1 MKIELQKIKI
11 REVANGYK
19 DSQEDGVVAYGGLL
33 DVRPAYQREFIYKD
47 DKRNAVIDT
56 VRKGFPLNVMYWVK
70 TKQGT
75 YEVLDGQQRTI
86 SICQYINKE
95 YSINYQFFHNLTEG
109 ERNEILDY
117 ELMIYICE
125 GTEKEQLDWFRV
137 INIAGEKLTEQELR
151 NAVYTGEWLTDA
163 KRYFSKNSCPAYK
176 IANKYLNGVANR
188 QDYLQTAL
196 RWISARDGKVIED
209 YMSEHQ
215 HDEDANELRLYFTA
229 VIVWVKIL
237 FPTYRKEMKG
247 IEWGLLYNKYH
258 NNHYNSKQL
267 EKRILELIDDDEVG
281 SINGIYEYLFDGE
294 EKHLSLRQFDD
305 KTKRKVYEQ
314 QKGICA
320 DCGKHFEIEEM
331 EADHIDPW
339 HDGGKTTIDN
349 CQMLCRH
356 CNRRKSGK

>member
-1 MKIELQKIKI
+1 MKIELHEIPI
-11 REVANGYK
+11 REVAKGYK
-19 DSQEDGVVAYGGLL
+19 DSQESGVVGYGGLL
-33 DVRPAYQREFIYKD
+33 DIRPAYQREFIYKD

-56 VRKGFPLNVMYWVK
+56 VRKNFPLNVMYWVK

-86 SICQYINKE
+86 SICSYINKE
-95 YSINYQFFHNLTEG
+95 YSIDYQYFHNLTKDEQ
-109 ERNEILDY
+109 EQILDY
-117 ELMIYICE
+117 PLMVYICE
-125 GTEKEQLDWFRV
+125 GTDKEQLDWFRV
-137 INIAGEKLTEQELR
+137 INIGGERLTDQELR

-163 KRYFSKNSCPAYK
+163 KRYFSKTGCVAYQ

-196 RWISARDGKVIED
+196 RWIAHRDGKVIEE

-215 HDEDANELRLYFTA
+215 HDSNANELWLYFKS
-229 VIVWVKIL
+229 VIDWVMIL
-237 FPTYRKEMKG
+237 FPHYRKEMKG
-247 IEWGLLYNKYH
+247 IEWGYLYNKYH
-258 NNHYNSKQL
+258 LNSYDSKAF
-267 EKRILELIDDDEVG
+267 ESRIMDLIDDDDVG
-281 SINGIYEYLFDGE
+281 SIKGIYEYLFDGE

-305 KTKRKVYEQ
+305 KTKRKVYEK

-320 DCGKHFEIEEM
+320 VCGKHFEIDEM

-339 HDGGKTTIDN
+339 HDGGKTVIDN
-349 CQMLCRH
+349 CQMLCKP

>member
-1 MKIELQKIKI
+1 MKIELHEIPI
-11 REVANGYK
+11 REVVKGYK
-19 DSQEDGVVAYGGLL
+19 DSQESGVVAYGGLL
-33 DVRPAYQREFIYKD
+33 DVRPPYQREFIYKD
-47 DKRNAVIDT
+47 EKRNAVIDT
-56 VRKGFPLNVMYWVK
+56 VRKNFPLNVMYWVK
-70 TKQGT
+70 TKQGK

-86 SICQYINKE
+86 SICQYISKE
-95 YSINYQFFHNLTEG
+95 YSINYQYFHNLTKE
-109 ERNEILDY
+109 EQDQILDY
-117 ELMIYICE
+117 TLMVYICE
-125 GTEKEQLDWFRV
+125 GTDKEQFDWFRV
-137 INIAGEKLTEQELR
+137 INIAGEKLTDQELR

-163 KRYFSKNSCPAYK
+163 KRYFSKSSCPAYQV
-176 IANKYLNGVANR
+176 ASKYLNGVANR

-196 RWISARDGKVIED
+196 KWISARDGKVIEE

-215 HDEDANELRLYFTA
+215 HDEDANELWLYFTA
-229 VIVWVKIL
+229 VIDWVKIL

-258 NNHYNSKQL
+258 NNSYDSKKL
-267 EKRILELIDDDEVG
+267 EQRILELIDDDEVG
-281 SINGIYEYLFDGE
+281 SIKGIYEYLFDGE
-294 EKHLSLRQFDD
+294 EKLLSLRQFDD

-320 DCGKHFEIEEM
+320 DCGKHFDIEEM

-356 CNRRKSGK
+356 

>member
-1 MKIELQKIKI
+1 M
-11 REVANGYK
+11 
-19 DSQEDGVVAYGGLL
+19 
-33 DVRPAYQREFIYKD
+33 
-47 DKRNAVIDT
+47 
-56 VRKGFPLNVMYWVK
+56 
-70 TKQGT
+70 
-75 YEVLDGQQRTI
+75 
-86 SICQYINKE
+86 
-95 YSINYQFFHNLTEG
+95 
-109 ERNEILDY
+109 
-117 ELMIYICE
+117 
-125 GTEKEQLDWFRV
+125 
-137 INIAGEKLTEQELR
+137 
-151 NAVYTGEWLTDA
+151 
-163 KRYFSKNSCPAYK
+163 
-176 IANKYLNGVANR
+176 NGVANR

-196 RWISARDGKVIED
+196 KWISARDGKVIEE

-215 HDEDANELRLYFTA
+215 HDTNANELWLYFKS
-229 VIVWVKIL
+229 VIDWVMIL
-237 FPTYRKEMKG
+237 FPKYRKEMKG

-258 NNHYNSKQL
+258 NNSYDSKKL
-267 EKRILELIDDDEVG
+267 EQRILELIDDDEVG
-281 SINGIYEYLFDGE
+281 SIKGIYEYLFDGE

>member
-1 MKIELQKIKI
+1 MKIELQNIKI

-33 DVRPAYQREFIYKD
+33 DVRPAYQRAFIYKD

-215 HDEDANELRLYFTA
+215 HDEDANELWLYFTA
-229 VIVWVKIL
+229 VIDWVKIL

-267 EKRILELIDDDEVG
+267 EKRILELIDYDEVG
-281 SINGIYEYLFDGE
+281 SIKGIYEYLFDGE

-305 KTKRKVYEQ
+305 KTKRKVYEK

>member
-215 HDEDANELRLYFTA
+215 HDEDANELWLYFTA
-229 VIVWVKIL
+229 VIDWVKIL

-281 SINGIYEYLFDGE
+281 SIKGIYEYLFDGE

>member
-1 MKIELQKIKI
+1 MKITPQNIPI
-11 REVANGYK
+11 REVVKGYK
-19 DSQEDGVVAYGGLL
+19 DSQENGVVAYGGLL

-70 TKQGT
+70 NSRGT

-95 YSINYQFFHNLTEG
+95 YSINYQYFHNLTKSEQ
-109 ERNEILDY
+109 EDILNY
-117 ELMIYICE
+117 ELMVYICE

-137 INIAGEKLTEQELR
+137 INIAGEKLTDQELR

-163 KRYFSKNSCPAYK
+163 KRYFSKTNCPAHQV
-176 IANKYLNGVANR
+176 ASKYLSGVANR

-196 RWISARDGKVIED
+196 RWISAKDGKVIEE

-215 HDEDANELRLYFTA
+215 HDEDANELWLYFKA
-229 VIVWVKIL
+229 VIDWVKTL

-258 NNHYNSKQL
+258 TNHYNSKQL

-281 SINGIYEYLFDGE
+281 SIKGIYEYLFDGE
-294 EKHLSLRQFDD
+294 EKHLRLRQFDD

-320 DCGKHFEIEEM
+320 DCGNHFEIEEM

-339 HDGGKTTIDN
+339 HDGGKTSIDN